1 MIKLEVCCDSLDSV
15 QAAVR
20 GGASRIELCSAL
32 TEGGLTPAIG
42 MVREALRLSPLP
54 IHVLIRPRGGDFLY
68 SSAEWQAMRDD
79 VAAMRDLG
87 AHGVVIGGLLADGRI
102 DVDHTAQLVAEAGLL
117 SVTFH
122 RALDMSSD
130 PEAGIASLCEIGIH
144 RLLTSGTAATALEGG
159 ARIAQWQQQ
168 FGQRIIL
175 MPGCGVNSKNVA
187 EVIRQT
193 GATEIH
199 ASAKQLVKS
208 GMTFR
213 RDDVK
218 MGSAD
223 RDEFARYVT
232 DEAEVR
238 KIRSALTAL
247 V

>member
-1 MIKLEVCCDSLDSV
+1 M
-15 QAAVR
+15 
-20 GGASRIELCSAL
+20 
-32 TEGGLTPAIG
+32 
-42 MVREALRLSPLP
+42 
-54 IHVLIRPRGGDFLY
+54 
-68 SSAEWQAMRDD
+68 
-79 VAAMRDLG
+79 
-87 AHGVVIGGLLADGRI
+87 VIGGLLADGRI
-102 DVDHTAQLVAEAGLL
+102 DVHHTAQLVAEAGLL

-187 EVIRQT
+187 EVIRRT

-232 DEAEVR
+232 DEAEVL

-247 V
+247 A

>member
-32 TEGGLTPAIG
+32 TEGGLTPSVG

-68 SSAEWQAMRDD
+68 SAAEWQAMRDD
-79 VAAMRDLG
+79 VATMRDLG
-87 AHGVVIGGLLADGRI
+87 VHGVVVGGLLADGRI
-102 DVDHTAQLVAEAGLL
+102 DVEHTAQLVELAGPL

-130 PEAGIASLCEIGIH
+130 PEAGIASLCEMGVH
-144 RLLTSGTAATALEGG
+144 RLLTSGMAATALDGV

-168 FGQRIIL
+168 FGERLIL

-187 EVIRQT
+187 EIICRT

-199 ASAKQLVKS
+199 ASAKRMVES
-208 GMTFR
+208 GMQFR

-232 DEAEVR
+232 DETEVR
-238 KIRSALTAL
+238 GIRAALDGLA
-247 V
+247 

>member
-15 QAAVR
+15 LSAVR

-32 TEGGLTPAIG
+32 TEGGLTPSVG
-42 MVREALRLSPLP
+42 MVREALRVSPVP

-68 SSAEWQAMRDD
+68 SPAEWQAMQED

-87 AHGVVIGGLLADGRI
+87 VHGVVIGGLLADGRI
-102 DVDHTAQLVAEAGLL
+102 DVEHTVQLVEQAGPLA
-117 SVTFH
+117 VTFH

-130 PEAGIASLCEIGIH
+130 PEAGIASLCEMGVH
-144 RLLTSGTAATALEGG
+144 RLLTSGMAATALEGV
-159 ARIAQWQQQ
+159 ARISQWQQQ
-168 FGQRIIL
+168 FGERLIL

-187 EVIRQT
+187 EIVRRT
-193 GATEIH
+193 GATEVH
-199 ASAKQLVKS
+199 ASAKQLVQS
-208 GMTFR
+208 GMLFR

-232 DEAEVR
+232 DESEVR
-238 KIRSALTAL
+238 KIRAALDGLA
-247 V
+247 

>member
-15 QAAVR
+15 LSAVR

-32 TEGGLTPAIG
+32 TEGGLTPSVG
-42 MVREALRLSPLP
+42 MVREALRISSVP
-54 IHVLIRPRGGDFLY
+54 INVLIRPRGGDFLY
-68 SSAEWQAMRDD
+68 SHAEWQAMQAD

-87 AHGVVIGGLLADGRI
+87 VHGVVIGGLLADGRI
-102 DVDHTAQLVAEAGLL
+102 DEEHTAQLVEQARSL

-130 PEAGIASLCEIGIH
+130 PEAGIASLCEMGVH
-144 RLLTSGTAATALEGG
+144 RLLTSGMAATALEGV
-159 ARIAQWQQQ
+159 ARISQWQQQ
-168 FGQRIIL
+168 FGERLIL

-187 EVIRQT
+187 EIVRRT
-193 GATEIH
+193 GATEVH
-199 ASAKQLVKS
+199 ASAKQLVQS
-208 GMTFR
+208 GMQFR

-238 KIRSALTAL
+238 KIRAALDGLA
-247 V
+247 

>member
-32 TEGGLTPAIG
+32 TEGSLTTYIG
-42 MVREALRLSPLP
+42 IVREALRLSPLP

-122 RALDMSSD
+122 RALDMSSN

-144 RLLTSGTAATALEGG
+144 RLLTS
-159 ARIAQWQQQ
+159 
-168 FGQRIIL
+168 
-175 MPGCGVNSKNVA
+175 
-187 EVIRQT
+187 
-193 GATEIH
+193 
-199 ASAKQLVKS
+199 
-208 GMTFR
+208 
-213 RDDVK
+213 
-218 MGSAD
+218 
-223 RDEFARYVT
+223 
-232 DEAEVR
+232 
-238 KIRSALTAL
+238 
-247 V
+247 

>member
-15 QAAVR
+15 QAAVC

-32 TEGGLTPAIG
+32 TEGGLTPSVG
-42 MVREALRLSPLP
+42 MVREALRISSVP
-54 IHVLIRPRGGDFLY
+54 INVLIRPRGGDFLY
-68 SSAEWQAMRDD
+68 SHAEWRAMQED

-87 AHGVVIGGLLADGRI
+87 VHGVVIGGLLADGRI
-102 DVDHTAQLVAEAGLL
+102 DEEHTAQLVEQAGSL

-130 PEAGIASLCEIGIH
+130 PEAGIASLCEMGVH
-144 RLLTSGTAATALEGG
+144 RLLTSGMAATALEGV
-159 ARIAQWQQQ
+159 ARISQWQQQ
-168 FGQRIIL
+168 FGERLIL

-187 EVIRQT
+187 EIVRRT
-193 GATEIH
+193 GATEVH
-199 ASAKQLVKS
+199 ASAKQLVQS
-208 GMTFR
+208 GMLFR

-232 DEAEVR
+232 DESEVR
-238 KIRSALTAL
+238 KIRAALDGLA
-247 V
+247 

>member
-32 TEGGLTPAIG
+32 TEGGLTPSVG
-42 MVREALRLSPLP
+42 MVREALRLSSVP
-54 IHVLIRPRGGDFLY
+54 INVLIRPRGGDFLY
-68 SSAEWQAMRDD
+68 SPAEWQAMQED

-87 AHGVVIGGLLADGRI
+87 VHGVVIGGLLADGRI
-102 DVDHTAQLVAEAGLL
+102 DEEHTAQLVEQARSL

-130 PEAGIASLCEIGIH
+130 PETGIASLCEMGVH
-144 RLLTSGTAATALEGG
+144 RLLTSGMAATALDGVV
-159 ARIAQWQQQ
+159 RISQWQQK
-168 FGQRIIL
+168 FGERLIL
-175 MPGCGVNSKNVA
+175 MPGCGVNSQNVA
-187 EVIRQT
+187 EIIRRT
-193 GATEIH
+193 GVTEVH
-199 ASAKQLVKS
+199 ASAKQLVQS
-208 GMTFR
+208 GMLFR

-238 KIRSALTAL
+238 KIRAALDGLA
-247 V
+247 